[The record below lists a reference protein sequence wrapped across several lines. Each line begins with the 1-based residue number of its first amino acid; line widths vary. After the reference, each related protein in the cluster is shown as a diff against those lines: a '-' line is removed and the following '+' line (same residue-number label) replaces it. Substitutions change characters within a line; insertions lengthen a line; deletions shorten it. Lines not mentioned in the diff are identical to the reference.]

1 MRGTWMLSWIL
12 IICLS
17 QVAVQSQYY
26 SETLPYHPRPV
37 KVTNLNFFM
46 HRTTGVT
53 IVVVAQ
59 ANSTSNNNNSSVPFA
74 SLFAINDPLRTG
86 PEPDSEVIGN
96 VQGISLLAG
105 SNASSTQ
112 YIEFGFNTGKF
123 NGSSL
128 SVFSSVFSRG
138 EPGLAVVGGRGR
150 FMMAKGIALF
160 NPILINATNVIIEFN
175 FTVIHP

>member
-53 IVVVAQ
+53 IVQ
-59 ANSTSNNNNSSVPFA
+59 LSKRIFKG
-74 SLFAINDPLRTG
+74 RTR
-86 PEPDSEVIGN
+86 
-96 VQGISLLAG
+96 AC
-105 SNASSTQ
+105 
-112 YIEFGFNTGKF
+112 
-123 NGSSL
+123 
-128 SVFSSVFSRG
+128 
-138 EPGLAVVGGRGR
+138 GGRR
-150 FMMAKGIALF
+150 KR
-160 NPILINATNVIIEFN
+160 T
-175 FTVIHP
+175 IHDGKRDCTI

>member
-53 IVVVAQ
+53 IVV
-59 ANSTSNNNNSSVPFA
+59 
-74 SLFAINDPLRTG
+74 L
-86 PEPDSEVIGN
+86 IGN
-96 VQGISLLAG
+96 IQGIASVAG
-105 SNASSTQ
+105 MNASSTE
-112 YIEFGFNTGKF
+112 YLDFGFNTGKF

-128 SVFSSVFSRG
+128 SVFSRG
-138 EPGLAVVGGRGR
+138 EPDL
-150 FMMAKGIALF
+150 
-160 NPILINATNVIIEFN
+160 
-175 FTVIHP
+175 

>member
-59 ANSTSNNNNSSVPFA
+59 ANSTSNDNNSSVPFA

-86 PEPDSEVIGN
+86 PEPDSELIGN
-96 VQGISLLAG
+96 IQGIASVAG
-105 SNASSTQ
+105 MNASSTE
-112 YIEFGFNTGKF
+112 YLDFGFNTGKF

-128 SVFSSVFSRG
+128 SVFSRG
-138 EPGLAVVGGRGR
+138 EPDLAVVGGRGQ
-150 FMMAKGIALF
+150 FMMATGVAQF
-160 NPILINATNVIIEFN
+160 NPILVNATNTIAEFN
-175 FTVIHP
+175 VTVIHY